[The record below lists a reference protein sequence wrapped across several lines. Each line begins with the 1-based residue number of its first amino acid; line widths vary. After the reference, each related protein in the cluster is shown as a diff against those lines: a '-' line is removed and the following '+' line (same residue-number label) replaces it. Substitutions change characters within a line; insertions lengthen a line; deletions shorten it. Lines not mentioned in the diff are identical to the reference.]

1 MWTPDKTQGVLE
13 IQKYVM
19 ITYFLWDLGGG
30 SGGKLDNFFSK

>member
-19 ITYFLWDLGGG
+19 ITLCVGLGR
-30 SGGKLDNFFSK
+30 GKWRKTG